1 MVFDRVNQALIPAP
15 LLFSF
20 ATLIKSLKQAP
31 TNPEGF
37 GAAVINFWLVFML
50 IWLFLYANLSVGKE
64 WPVMWFF
71 VGFAV
76 SVFVFNDNSSRKTKC
91 AVS

>member
-1 MVFDRVNQALIPAP
+1 MFFDRVNQALISAP
-15 LLFSF
+15 LLSSF
-20 ATLIKSLKQAP
+20 ATLIKNLKQAP
-31 TNPEGF
+31 TNPNGF
-37 GAAVINFWLVFML
+37 GVAVINFWLLFVF
-50 IWLFLYANLSVGKE
+50 IWLFLYANISVGKE

-76 SVFVFNDNSSRKTKC
+76 SVIVFNDNSSRRTKC